1 MKTIRAITVVR
12 HALLV
17 LGLPALLILAW
28 WVFSSGSANI
38 FFPPLSVILR
48 AFAKIWFSAKIVD
61 DVIPSLV
68 RLSIGYLAAVLIGLA
83 LGIPDR
89 LVANDPQLLRTGARV
104 PARDPAAGA
113 GADLHAVCRHRRPD
127 EDPGRSSPAASG
139 RSCSTPSRASAGSTK
154 CLGNVV
160 RSYRISSV
168 GRLWHFVL
176 PGASPQIFAGMRQAL
191 SIGIIL
197 MVISEMFAASNGLGF
212 TLIQFQRGFAIPEMW
227 SGIVLLGLIGF
238 GIALIFR
245 IAEAG
250 CPGLVFRACAAP
262 NERVRNEQPDKTA
275 RRWSTS
281 WL

>member
-1 MKTIRAITVVR
+1 MKKVRAGAVVR

-48 AFAKIWFSAKIVD
+48 AFAKIWFSAKIVE

-68 RLSIGYLAAVLIGLA
+68 RLAIGYLAAVLIGLA
-83 LGIPDR
+83 LGIWIGSSRTIRNFLEPALEFLR
-89 LVANDPQLLRTGARV
+89 AIPPPVLVPIFMLFAGIGDLMKILVIISGCVWPVLLNTVEGVRG
-104 PARDPAAGA
+104 
-113 GADLHAVCRHRRPD
+113 LD
-127 EDPGRSSPAASG
+127 EVLA
-139 RSCSTPSRASAGSTK
+139 
-154 CLGNVV
+154 NVV

-168 GRLWHFVL
+168 GRLWNFVL

-245 IAEAG
+245 VAEARFLG
-250 CPGLVFRACAAP
+250 WYFGLRRA
-262 NERVRNEQPDKTA
+262 ERERA
-275 RRWSTS
+275 
-281 WL
+281 